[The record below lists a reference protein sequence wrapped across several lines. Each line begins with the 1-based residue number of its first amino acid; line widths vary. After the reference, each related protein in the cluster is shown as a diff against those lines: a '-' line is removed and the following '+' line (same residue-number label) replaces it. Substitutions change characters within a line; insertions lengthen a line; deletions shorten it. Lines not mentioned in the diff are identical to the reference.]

1 MQTFKDSKGREWALN
16 FTIADAF
23 RFKRE
28 LKIDVDLL
36 TRGDDGEIERIL
48 CDGWRIV
55 EILVALLGPQIE
67 RAGLLEKFEE
77 NGVEKFRPS
86 DDFYEGLGGEVLDEA
101 SVCFLRAV
109 ASSLPKLKR
118 RALLAM
124 IEKLSPT
131 IEMAAGKL
139 EEKIRTKDLTEEITE
154 AIRVL

>member
-1 MQTFKDSKGREWALN
+1 MQSFKDLKGREWFLN

-28 LKIDVDLL
+28 LGIDVDLL
-36 TRGDDGEIERIL
+36 TQGNDGEIERIL
-48 CDGWRIV
+48 SDGWRIV
-55 EILVALLGPQIE
+55 EILVLLLGPQIE
-67 RAGLLEKFEE
+67 RKGLLEPVKD
-77 NGVEKFRPS
+77 GSSGKVRPS

-124 IEKLSPT
+124 IAKLSPT
-131 IEMAAGKL
+131 LETASIRL
-139 EEKIRTKDLTEEITE
+139 EEKISKRDLDPEIE
-154 AIRVL
+154 KAIQNL